1 MPGHN
6 PVCCF
11 FDFCRPAESDLGCKQ
26 LLEAD
31 SRLVRRQEEII
42 LRKIAITTSLA
53 LLLGSVSLNSAMAF
67 DDVKG
72 SQSQAIQ
79 ELQQRGVV
87 NGMDEAHFAPEA
99 DLSYA
104 QAVTMLVN
112 GFDLNLDTI
121 RFIKMPVA
129 SDMYKNVNDSAWY
142 AEALVNGYYNDVQ
155 LPENINPGAVITRE
169 EFAGLLMKTM
179 ESKGNFPMIKLTT
192 VKIKDDAQLKPE
204 LQGAVQRMLHYK
216 IASLNKDGSFYPQAA
231 ISRGEAAE
239 WLAHSLKLMD
249 EKGTSNATPT
259 S

>member
-1 MPGHN
+1 M
-6 PVCCF
+6 
-11 FDFCRPAESDLGCKQ
+11 
-26 LLEAD
+26 
-31 SRLVRRQEEII
+31 
-42 LRKIAITTSLA
+42 RKIAITTSLA
-53 LLLGSVSLNSAMAF
+53 LLLCSVSLNSAMAF

-87 NGMDEAHFAPEA
+87 SGMDEAHFAPEA

-121 RFIKMPVA
+121 RFIKKPAA
-129 SDMYKNVNDSAWY
+129 SDMYKNVNDDAWY

-155 LPENINPGAVITRE
+155 LPENVNPGDAITRE
-169 EFAGLLMKTM
+169 EFAALLMKTL
-179 ESKGNFPMIKLTT
+179 ETKGNLPMIKITS
-192 VKIKDDAQLKPE
+192 VAIKDNAQLKPE

-216 IASLNKDGSFYPQAA
+216 IASLNKDGRFHPQAA

-239 WLAHSLKLMD
+239 WLARSLKLMD
-249 EKGTSNATPT
+249 EKAASNTTPA